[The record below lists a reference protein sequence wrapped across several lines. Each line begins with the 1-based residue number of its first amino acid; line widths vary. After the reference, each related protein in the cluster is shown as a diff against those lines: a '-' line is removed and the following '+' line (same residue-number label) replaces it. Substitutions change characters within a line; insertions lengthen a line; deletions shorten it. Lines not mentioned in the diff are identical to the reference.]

1 MGLSL
6 YDKYTSKLV
15 LLDRHTDFE
24 YMIKSTYLFPSC

>member
-15 LLDRHTDFE
+15 LLDRYTDFE
-24 YMIKSTYLFPSC
+24 YMIKCRRYH